1 MLFFC
6 IQRETQKKYLQSYK
20 MLYEPTGQH
29 RSLTM
34 AHGDL
39 NIPHLTAIADHKGMA
54 VQPTAGTAI
63 YSSQEQMSQNLPPP
77 PSLGTVG
84 VCSSGGIF
92 STSPSVLLHVFT
104 YTKPLICA

>member
-1 MLFFC
+1 
-6 IQRETQKKYLQSYK
+6 

-77 PSLGTVG
+77 PKPGHCGRMFFRWHFQHLSLCVAPC
-84 VCSSGGIF
+84 VHLYK
-92 STSPSVLLHVFT
+92 TSNLCV
-104 YTKPLICA
+104 K